1 MRGPRPGTDIFDR
14 QLACEEDMEA
24 AIHSIIA
31 LAVKAGW
38 TETEACVA
46 ITVLADH
53 RMLSSLAN
61 RDTAQQVEDQLN
73 HYLKRR
79 PRN

>member
-1 MRGPRPGTDIFDR
+1 
-14 QLACEEDMEA
+14 MEA

-46 ITVLADH
+46 TADLADH
-53 RMLSSLAN
+53 KMLSSQAS
-61 RDTAQQVEDQLN
+61 RDTAQQIEDQLN